1 MMPVIMHNKKNHRTI
16 FSENDDIQESPPVE
30 KLKVQKQCGQGADY
44 RHNFLKKNIIYLL
57 WNKSA
62 SL

>member
-1 MMPVIMHNKKNHRTI
+1 MPVIMHNKKNHRTI

-57 WNKSA
+57 
-62 SL
+62 